1 MLLFGTGLVGMGR
14 TPLAQSPSTRLIT
27 QCCSL
32 GPIPH
37 AAVQSFGSKG
47 HDLTHRR
54 ILKRIRALKI
64 KFDRAHENG
73 QRALEARDY
82 PALTKAIARERAL
95 IDEQHDLIT
104 RTVPRLPAKR
114 RM

>member
-1 MLLFGTGLVGMGR
+1 MRVKR
-14 TPLAQSPSTRLIT
+14 PAN
-27 QCCSL
+27 
-32 GPIPH
+32 
-37 AAVQSFGSKG
+37 
-47 HDLTHRR
+47 LTHDVTHRQ

-64 KFDRAHENG
+64 KFDRAHVDG
-73 QRALEARDY
+73 LKALEAHDY
-82 PALTKAIARERAL
+82 PALSKAIARERAL